1 MNQVKLIAL
10 IFVFFLGTRLS
21 GKNEAHDSHVS
32 KCNIDFSNEEK
43 TLQITMHIYLDDLE
57 SDIAKGGVTEKLHL
71 LTEKEHADGDK
82 FLLEYFQKKFKLQ
95 VNQKNVS
102 YNFLG
107 KEITEDLLGGW
118 FYLEVENVQELKDL
132 KINYEILTDLYN
144 DQQSVIKIKGPNQ
157 KKGYLLLDSKKK
169 EANVT
174 F

>member
-1 MNQVKLIAL
+1 MIQIKLLFSLLLLTAS
-10 IFVFFLGTRLS
+10 FS
-21 GKNEAHDSHVS
+21 GKNEAHDIHVS

-57 SDIAKGGVTEKLHL
+57 TDIAKGGVTKKLHL
-71 LTEKEHADGDK
+71 LTEKEHPDGDK
-82 FLLEYFQKKFKLQ
+82 FLLEYFQKNFKLQ
-95 VNQKNVS
+95 VNTNKVN

-132 KINYEILTDLYN
+132 NIYYGILTDLYH
-144 DQQSVIKIKGPNQ
+144 DQQSVIKVKGPNKQ
-157 KKGYLLLDSKKK
+157 KGYFLLDSKKK